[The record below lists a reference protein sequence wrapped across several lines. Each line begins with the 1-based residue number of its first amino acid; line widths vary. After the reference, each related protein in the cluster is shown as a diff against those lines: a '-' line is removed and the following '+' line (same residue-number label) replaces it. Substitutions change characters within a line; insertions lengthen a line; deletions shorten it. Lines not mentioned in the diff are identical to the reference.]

1 MTLYDELYFDI
12 NVEGAKSDIQKFVR
26 ALKSGALEDF
36 FEFDEEQLDFD
47 DGYDAAD
54 AAAKASLC
62 FSNVDIGIEI
72 EELEVFDLLD
82 ELCRI
87 TRPLEVRGEIYD
99 ADNDEYRFV
108 SHAGDSF
115 YINADREKLFNEELD
130 KPDEGED
137 EEEESEDGE

>member
-12 NVEGAKSDIQKFVR
+12 TVEGTKGDIQKFVR
-26 ALKSGALEDF
+26 ALGSGALEDF
-36 FEFDEEQLDFD
+36 FEFDDEQLDFD

-54 AAAKASLC
+54 SGAKTSLC
-62 FSNVDIGIEI
+62 FSNVDIGLEI

-99 ADNDEYRFV
+99 AENDEYRFV

-130 KPDEGED
+130 KPEEGD
-137 EEEESEDGE
+137 DDDESEDSE